1 MRERDELCFFNLF
14 KKNSVSLIYEENKEN
29 EEEKR

>member
-1 MRERDELCFFNLF
+1 MNSVSLISL